1 VPDSVTI
8 ATPTKSNLFLIL
20 GIVCAAVVAAI
31 LLWWLLSPGSAPQ
44 TGPVASTLTLDTF
57 VVNLAGDQRAYLRV
71 GIALGLSRPLS
82 KKQEEKFPMALVRDI
97 TVGVLSSTTP
107 QVLLNADGKKQ
118 LKATL
123 LDALRARAPDLGIED
138 VYFTEF
144 LVQM

>member
-1 VPDSVTI
+1 
-8 ATPTKSNLFLIL
+8 
-20 GIVCAAVVAAI
+20 
-31 LLWWLLSPGSAPQ
+31 
-44 TGPVASTLTLDTF
+44 
-57 VVNLAGDQRAYLRV
+57 
-71 GIALGLSRPLS
+71 
-82 KKQEEKFPMALVRDI
+82 MALVRDI